1 MQVDLVL
8 FLCFTQ
14 KLQIIKMTCTSEL
27 VFYYMEYILISV
39 QNVLEFKRGPL
50 NIYMIRIRTSKFAKR
65 ERENYIP
72 YYLALQQIRCET
84 HSDEGCRTNRLKW
97 VEVYVCSL

>member
-27 VFYYMEYILISV
+27 VFYYMGYILISV
-39 QNVLEFKRGPL
+39 QNVPEFKRGPL
-50 NIYMIRIRTSKFAKR
+50 NIYLIRIKTSK
-65 ERENYIP
+65 I
-72 YYLALQQIRCET
+72 
-84 HSDEGCRTNRLKW
+84 
-97 VEVYVCSL
+97 